1 MSGKKFGIIGT
12 GEPLTN
18 FVQGMSRPRS
28 CHHQLRDQLEVKRRE
43 VPEVKEGH
51 KSEDVEEGV
60 GSGDVRYDM

>member
-1 MSGKKFGIIGT
+1 M
-12 GEPLTN
+12 TN